1 VTLVCFHDGTQ
12 RHFAPDSQPNARHAE
27 WDLHLHRPHG
37 RVFSSAED
45 GSTALQRATTRH
57 HIRFAICRGD
67 MMNLQKL
74 LGFNLFLQIFDGTA
88 SYFILSRGES
98 ELNPFVSAAIYA
110 WGLEWAL
117 IYWKVLVCVLLVILY
132 SLKHFR
138 PILPLQGLTFVAIV
152 YSVLGLYLVFHL
164 IHSV

>member
-1 VTLVCFHDGTQ
+1 
-12 RHFAPDSQPNARHAE
+12 
-27 WDLHLHRPHG
+27 
-37 RVFSSAED
+37 
-45 GSTALQRATTRH
+45 
-57 HIRFAICRGD
+57 
-67 MMNLQKL
+67 MNLQKL

-132 SLKHFR
+132 SLRHFR
-138 PILPLQGLTFVAIV
+138 PILPLRGLTFVAIV
-152 YSVLGLYLVFHL
+152 YSVLALYLVFHL
-164 IHSV
+164 IHSA